1 MHIATI
7 RRNGLI
13 DGYQLPANGSEPG
26 TTRFFASKKHG
37 GAEEAQGCAGY
48 GYKTKLPETGPR
60 GGGSPEGRV
69 TRLSR
74 TGAVGIRFVWGQ
86 GAGDS
91 VGLAVVATWTDK
103 TGTPNST

>member
-37 GAEEAQGCAGY
+37 GAEEARKAAQAMA
-48 GYKTKLPETGPR
+48 TKRNYPKLAP
-60 GGGSPEGRV
+60 GG
-69 TRLSR
+69 
-74 TGAVGIRFVWGQ
+74 
-86 GAGDS
+86 
-91 VGLAVVATWTDK
+91 VVRKAE
-103 TGTPNST
+103 